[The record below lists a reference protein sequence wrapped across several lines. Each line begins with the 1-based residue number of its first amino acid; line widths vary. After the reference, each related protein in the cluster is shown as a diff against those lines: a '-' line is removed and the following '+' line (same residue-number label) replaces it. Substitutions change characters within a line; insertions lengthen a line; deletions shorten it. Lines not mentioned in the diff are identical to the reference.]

1 MKNSFI
7 EKQSKYF
14 DTYNSDI
21 ETIDLINI
29 PLAEKIELAYLNNL
43 IGDMTGKKLLDL
55 GCGTGKFGLK
65 LADKADEIVGIDIAR
80 HQIEI
85 ANQTAEKYGIANFK
99 GVVGDFKDGSY
110 PEYFDFVLA
119 VNVIHHTDDIDLIL
133 NNVLGSLKPGG
144 KLVIFEI
151 NPLNPLFIPFLFFIG
166 QLKSHLTKEYWCSN
180 IYSLRKMLERNGYKI
195 EQMNKWCFLP
205 TSLYNHSLVFK
216 RINEMLNK
224 IPLVRSFSAFHVI
237 ICSKK

>member
-166 QLKSHLTKEYWCSN
+166 QLKSHLTKEYWRSN